1 LSLRNNIFKLTLPVL
16 FLLINTFLFPQ
27 SYQRELDIIPV
38 SDASGLIPN
47 TFSGGH
53 NNLEHQFVDIDGDD
67 DLDIFYLDSDG
78 TFGWFEN
85 VGSKFNPD
93 FEYSMSEIPGLNFLH
108 WYYFVDIDA
117 DGDQDYF
124 TANNDQMSLYLN
136 AGTPTS
142 PNFYLAQDT
151 VKDNNGSPIFSEFS
165 CNSAFV
171 DIDNDQDYDFISGNT
186 AGTLSFYE
194 NIGTPQNFNFKLITT
209 VWQDIIIIGGRPD
222 NTLHGAS
229 SIEFVDID
237 GDSDLDLFWGDFFSK
252 SLYVIENQGT
262 PNIPEMELISDIYPV
277 NSDSVFTSG
286 YNMPRFADIDF
297 DGDYDLFVS
306 VLYDPT
312 VPQSLMYYENTG
324 TPQIANQILITD
336 DYLKT
341 LDVGNNSSPVFVD
354 IDDDDDLDLFVGSL
368 NNPLGTISFL
378 ENTGSTFNP
387 AFNFTD
393 SIYFGI
399 TEVLILVPTFGDI
412 DGDEDFDLIVGKLNG
427 KLDLYINSG
436 NKTSPQFSNSIP
448 VVDNLGD
455 EIDAGTSSVPLLF
468 DIDNDS
474 DPDLII
480 GAFSGAFKFYRN
492 TGNNSNYQFT
502 FEPQYFGILDV
513 GSISTPFIL
522 DYNLDGIYDLFS
534 GNGEGEFYFF
544 QNNGTNLVPV
554 WSEITNDFLSVNF
567 GGDSKPLFVDLD
579 GDTDLDILLGNVKG
593 GLYLY
598 NNTKI
603 SNVKEEKIT
612 PVSNFEISSYPNPF
626 NPETQIRLELQV
638 GQNIKID
645 VYNLL
650 GENVKNLFSGYIPA
664 GVKSFSW
671 NAKNNSGITLPA
683 GTYFVLVS
691 SHETQKVLKLS
702 FLK

>member
-1 LSLRNNIFKLTLPVL
+1 MIKLISPLL
-16 FLLINTFLFPQ
+16 FLLLNTIIFSQP
-27 SYQRELDIIPV
+27 YQRELDIIPV
-38 SDASGLIPN
+38 SDATGLIPN

-53 NNLEHQFVDIDGDD
+53 NNLEHQFIDIDEDD

-85 VGSKFNPD
+85 VGSKFNPVFD
-93 FEYSMSEIPGLNFLH
+93 YTMTEIPGLSFSY

-117 DGDQDYF
+117 DGDMDYF

-136 AGTPTS
+136 DGTATS

-165 CNSAFV
+165 CNSVFV

-186 AGTLSFYE
+186 AGTLAFYK
-194 NIGTPQNFNFKLITT
+194 NIGTSQNFNFELITT
-209 VWQDIIIIGGRPD
+209 VWQDINIIGGRPD
-222 NTLHGAS
+222 NILHGAS
-229 SIEFVDID
+229 SIDFVDID

-252 SLYVIENQGT
+252 SLYVIENKGT
-262 PNIPEMELISDIYPV
+262 PNVPDMEIVSDIYPV

-297 DGDYDLFVS
+297 DGDYDMFVS

-312 VPQSLMYYENTG
+312 VPQSLMYYENVG
-324 TPQIANQILITD
+324 TPQIANQILITE

-341 LDVGNNSSPVFVD
+341 LDVASNSSPVFVD
-354 IDDDDDLDLFVGSL
+354 IDDDDDLDLFLGSFK
-368 NNPLGTISFL
+368 NQLGTINFL
-378 ENTGSTFNP
+378 ENTGTALNP
-387 AFNFTD
+387 SFYFAD

-399 TEVLILVPTFGDI
+399 TKALIIVPTFGDL
-412 DGDEDFDLIVGKLNG
+412 DGDKDYDLIVGKLDG
-427 KLDLYINSG
+427 KLDLYLNSG
-436 NKTSPQFSNSIP
+436 DKTSAQFSTSVP
-448 VVDNLGD
+448 VLDNLGD

-468 DIDNDS
+468 DIDNDL
-474 DPDLII
+474 DLDLII
-480 GAFSGAFKFYRN
+480 GAFSGTFKFYRN
-492 TGNNSNYQFT
+492 TRNTSNYEFT
-502 FEPQYFGILDV
+502 FEPLYFDDLDV
-513 GSISTPFIL
+513 GSSSTPFIL
-522 DYNLDGIYDLFS
+522 DYNNDGIYDLFS
-534 GNGEGEFYFF
+534 GNAAGEFYHF
-544 QNNGTNLVPV
+544 QNDGSNVAPIWN
-554 WSEITNDFLSVNF
+554 EITNHFLSDNF
-567 GGDSKPLFVDLD
+567 GGDSHPSFVDLD
-579 GDTDLDILLGNVKG
+579 GDTDLDIVLGNVKG

-603 SNVKEEKIT
+603 SNVQEEKIN

-626 NPETQIRLELQV
+626 NPETQIRLELHV
-638 GQNIKID
+638 GQNIEID
-645 VYNLL
+645 VYNIL
-650 GENVKNLFSGYIPA
+650 GENVKKIFSGYIQA
-664 GVKSFSW
+664 GIKTFSW

-683 GTYFVLVS
+683 GTYFVKVS